1 MESPET
7 GKTLVKTIA
16 LERRQMRWEAMDLES
31 LIAADHPAR
40 TIWELSG
47 RFDLSRF
54 EKEQKTREGQAGR
67 PCWSARLLVSLWVY
81 SYTLG
86 VASARAIERMMSHE
100 PGLRWLAAG
109 LGINHHTLGDFRVGN
124 QEGLEELFAQFLA
137 LLDSGIGGSEHAAAR
152 RDKGQGGS
160 GEGIVSPAADVRETG
175 AAGAQGDPEAEPADG
190 GRRPGGRGIGAAG
203 GPH

>member
-67 PCWSARLLVSLWVY
+67 FAILHRLPPRQEPSAY
-81 SYTLG
+81 
-86 VASARAIERMMSHE
+86 
-100 PGLRWLAAG
+100 GLP
-109 LGINHHTLGDFRVGN
+109 T
-124 QEGLEELFAQFLA
+124 
-137 LLDSGIGGSEHAAAR
+137 STP
-152 RDKGQGGS
+152 GS
-160 GEGIVSPAADVRETG
+160 G
-175 AAGAQGDPEAEPADG
+175 
-190 GRRPGGRGIGAAG
+190 
-203 GPH
+203 